1 MATALSTQRLYHIL
15 ELPKQLQITL
25 LALIKMGPST
35 AESIC
40 SATGK
45 ARAVESSY
53 LNQLVVLKLAKKES
67 RHPDGLH
74 QGRFKMFF
82 SADLE
87 ALDW

>member
-1 MATALSTQRLYHIL
+1 LAALSSKTLYNIL
-15 ELPKQLQITL
+15 QLPKQLQTTI

-67 RHPDGLH
+67 RRPDGLR
-74 QGRFKMFF
+74 QGRFKVFF